1 MKVQTKI
8 IKLIL
13 RHKVQLSFGI
23 VMMFSFALFSVAPAK
38 YMKNI
43 VDALDTGKIPELE
56 RFFQV
61 GLGLILLFA
70 LKGVAFFG
78 QNYLMSALGLSL
90 IKELRDKMF
99 DKILR
104 MPLSFY
110 ARNPSGDL
118 ISRFTTDLNCLNDA
132 IIVGITGPLRDLPQI
147 AMLLGL
153 MYVRSWQLSL
163 LTLMLIP
170 TTYWLI
176 QRFGRQNEQITGQRL
191 RKFSELTQLL
201 TEAISGI
208 RVVKAFNMEDY
219 EVNRFNR
226 ENKRLYKTFLHSIR
240 IDSYS
245 YPVLELLGSVCGAFM
260 LTYGGYLIIHHEI
273 TGGDFASFLIAFF
286 MLYDPIKKL
295 NGFFLKI
302 HEGLSAGER
311 IFAILDEPELIRDR
325 PGAGLLGPL
334 QREIR
339 IQIKEFGYGE
349 KTVLSDINITL
360 PKGTVTAL
368 VGSSGSGK
376 STLVNLIPRFYEL
389 SPDQG
394 QIFIDGVELHEVTLK
409 SLRQQVAVVTQEI
422 VLFNDMIKAN
432 IAYGKRNSGMD
443 EVEAAARAG
452 HAYGFIDRLPKR
464 FEEQVGEDGVNFS
477 GGQRQRLSI
486 SRALIK
492 DASILILDE
501 ATSALDTE
509 SEQEVQAAI
518 ENLMKER
525 TSLVIAHR
533 LSTIQHAHMI
543 HVLKEGRI
551 VESGTH
557 KELLARGGEY
567 QRLYEMQF
575 KETERHRGL
584 GA

>member
-567 QRLYEMQF
+567 
-575 KETERHRGL
+575 
-584 GA
+584 

>member
-153 MYVRSWQLSL
+153 MYIRSWQLSL

>member
-325 PGAGLLGPL
+325 PGAGVLGPL